1 LLLVWRGVATR
12 GWNKSNCQ
20 QQKEAIS
27 VRRLMIVISV
37 GFIMAIVV
45 VVGAAPTLAQQS
57 PEDKAARK
65 AAKQEQK
72 AAKQQQKAAKQ
83 QQPLP
88 KSGGVELNAL
98 LLPATVL
105 LVGSGIMA
113 AYGIR
118 HYRRR

>member
-1 LLLVWRGVATR
+1 M
-12 GWNKSNCQ
+12 
-20 QQKEAIS
+20 
-27 VRRLMIVISV
+27 RRFLIVLSV
-37 GFIMAIVV
+37 GLIMALVMV
-45 VVGAAPTLAQQS
+45 AGAAPTMAQLS

-83 QQPLP
+83 QQKQMP
-88 KSGGVELNAL
+88 KTGGVELNAL

-105 LVGSGIMA
+105 LVGSGIVA

-118 HYRRR
+118 RYRR

>member
-1 LLLVWRGVATR
+1 M
-12 GWNKSNCQ
+12 
-20 QQKEAIS
+20 
-27 VRRLMIVISV
+27 RRLMIVLSV
-37 GFIMAIVV
+37 GFIMAIVMV
-45 VVGAAPTLAQQS
+45 VAAASTMAQQS

-83 QQPLP
+83 QAPKQQQLP

-98 LLPATVL
+98 LLPASVL
-105 LVGSGIMA
+105 LVGSGIVA

-118 HYRRR
+118 RYRR

>member
-1 LLLVWRGVATR
+1 MLEVKRLPAGE
-12 GWNKSNCQ
+12 GDN
-20 QQKEAIS
+20 IS
-27 VRRLMIVISV
+27 VRRLMIVLSV
-37 GFIMAIVV
+37 GFIMAIVM
-45 VVGAAPTLAQQS
+45 VVGAAPTMAQQG

-83 QQPLP
+83 QQPMP
-88 KSGGVELNAL
+88 KTGGVELNAL

-105 LVGSGIMA
+105 LVGSGIVA

-118 HYRRR
+118 HYRRS

>member
-1 LLLVWRGVATR
+1 
-12 GWNKSNCQ
+12 
-20 QQKEAIS
+20 
-27 VRRLMIVISV
+27 MIVLSV
-37 GFIMAIVV
+37 GFIMAIVM
-45 VVGAAPTLAQQS
+45 VVGAAPTMAQMS

-83 QQPLP
+83 QAPKQQQQQPLP

-98 LLPATVL
+98 LLPASVL
-105 LVGSGIMA
+105 LVGSGIVA
-113 AYGIR
+113 AYGLR

>member
-1 LLLVWRGVATR
+1 M
-12 GWNKSNCQ
+12 
-20 QQKEAIS
+20 
-27 VRRLMIVISV
+27 RRLMIVLSV
-37 GFIMAIVV
+37 GFIMAIVM
-45 VVGAAPTLAQQS
+45 VVGAAPTMAQQS

-83 QQPLP
+83 QPMP
-88 KSGGVELNAL
+88 KTGGVELNAL

-105 LVGSGIMA
+105 LVGSGIVA

-118 HYRRR
+118 HYRRS

>member
-1 LLLVWRGVATR
+1 
-12 GWNKSNCQ
+12 
-20 QQKEAIS
+20 
-27 VRRLMIVISV
+27 MIVISV
-37 GFIMAIVV
+37 GLIMAIVM
-45 VVGAAPTLAQQS
+45 VVGSAPTLAQKS

-83 QQPLP
+83 QQAPKQQQQPLP

-105 LVGSGIMA
+105 LVGSGIVA

-118 HYRRR
+118 HYRR